1 MLMISVPLYG
11 LLIPTVT
18 QVLAEVPRQ
27 VVDYMQSKG
36 IAPGQRTIVP
46 AGQTLG
52 QVMQNAQ
59 SSFIQQ
65 QASLRSG
72 GMQNMINSLNASD
85 AANNNEYGQ
94 QHVMPSSAPPRDSRP
109 PPYTPS
115 M

>member
-1 MLMISVPLYG
+1 VFVTVR
-11 LLIPTVT
+11 LLCSERYT

-36 IAPGQRTIVP
+36 IPPGQRTIVP

-52 QVMQNAQ
+52 QVMQNRQ
-59 SSFIQQ
+59 SSFLQQ
-65 QASLRSG
+65 QASMRPG
-72 GMQNMINSLNASD
+72 GMQAAMND
-85 AANNNEYGQ
+85 ANNMSDYGQQ